1 MKKLQ
6 YGIAKVCR
14 LLGKHYNTD
23 ETRRVHFS
31 EGSLQN
37 CALITNELDGAI
49 CSTEFYVV
57 ASDKINLETLLV
69 LFNSESIQTLRKQ
82 RCSGTILT
90 AISKGE
96 FLSMPLL
103 EIDNTI
109 QNNIAQKVRQSFV
122 LRKQAEKLT
131 GIAVKAVEIAIE
143 ENESIAI
150 DWLKKLVNE
159 TNVEDK

>member
-1 MKKLQ
+1 
-6 YGIAKVCR
+6 
-14 LLGKHYNTD
+14 
-23 ETRRVHFS
+23 
-31 EGSLQN
+31 
-37 CALITNELDGAI
+37 
-49 CSTEFYVV
+49 
-57 ASDKINLETLLV
+57 
-69 LFNSESIQTLRKQ
+69 
-82 RCSGTILT
+82 
-90 AISKGE
+90 
-96 FLSMPLL
+96 MPLL